1 MRLPTRRTR
10 RCGQK
15 SAAYSKARDI
25 IRPFSGAAGGELLSE
40 GLLGVQYISVHPVE
54 QGLVLGTADF
64 ERAAN

>member
-1 MRLPTRRTR
+1 MGLPARHTRRR
-10 RCGQK
+10 GQK
-15 SAAYSKARDI
+15 SAAYFKARGV
-25 IRPFSGAAGGELLSE
+25 IRRHSGAAGGELLSE